1 MQVKKPFTQEI
12 HFNDG
17 TRQTIYDIIHIEQG
31 AWFHIFTKDGGYY
44 ITNPKNIL
52 FVKVFGEPDDKIKKM
67 IKDEKARFD

>member
-17 TRQTIYDIIHIEQG
+17 SRQTIYNIIHIEKG
-31 AWFHIFTKDGGYY
+31 DWFHIFTEDGGYF

-52 FVKVFGEPDDKIKKM
+52 FVKVFGEVSDNIKDM
-67 IKDEKARFD
+67 IKNSKKRFD